1 MCQNT
6 RGWILNKKDKLAV
19 FLDPVWNRPT
29 PASPALL
36 DEDDSSWWP
45 VTRTTDSNSRLFPTE
60 LLPAKYKSQLSPH
73 VFLKYGFW
81 LNLS

>member
-6 RGWILNKKDKLAV
+6 RGWVLNREDRLTV

-60 LLPAKYKSQLSPH
+60 LFPAIEYILFESL
-73 VFLKYGFW
+73 VFIK
-81 LNLS
+81 